1 MIFGMG
7 LTSSS
12 KDANVDQWL
21 ELVKLVGDGTCLR
34 RAAFDM
40 KLYGHCYLNV
50 IWSNDRSRPA
60 ELHHIDAA
68 SVRAGIAEDEDE
80 PSIYYIHDN
89 WTEVNKKPPRAIP
102 AFNTQDREAASQILH
117 IRTYSPMNY
126 YYAVPD
132 YIGSTNYIELDRDIS
147 EFHLNNIKNG
157 LFPSM
162 MLTFNNGVPTED
174 ERDEMERAI
183 YDKFSGANNA
193 GKILINW
200 NDNKDD
206 APSVE
211 PFNLND
217 PHKMYDY
224 LSEQVNQRILSG
236 HRVTSPLL
244 FGIRSEGGGF
254 GSNADEMRDA
264 YDLYMNV
271 VIKPYQDELIKGL
284 SPVFS
289 ASNIILGL
297 SFKPLQPATFLKVD
311 NLFGETEGVATN
323 DKDASYNGAQ
333 IASAVEVLVKVQEG
347 IITEEQAKVFLV
359 QMLQFTT
366 DVADALFVEGIDAIA
381 EVEKQEVVTESNK
394 VEQFKKKKLTAARIT
409 EDQGR
414 AWLSHLEDKNEQPP
428 WGYQLWKKEQ
438 VISTDYDH
446 RIHNRMN
453 FGLEEY
459 DNHELY
465 SEWGDVVSPKGYHFA
480 LRYQYSQ
487 NDSTTESKTGKS
499 RDFCQ
504 EMVELSK
511 DGVMYRYED
520 ISDMSNDGI
529 NGQFA
534 AEGENTYD
542 LFEHKGGVNCYHS
555 WLRLIYVYAPDGEVS
570 EEGLEEIIPDEW
582 DATMRQV
589 GNNPYVPQKGNEAYR
604 PIDGKEN
611 K

>member
-264 YDLYMNV
+264 YDLYMNI

-297 SFKPLQPATFLKVD
+297 SFKPLQPATFLKID
-311 NLFGETEGVATN
+311 NL
-323 DKDASYNGAQ
+323 
-333 IASAVEVLVKVQEG
+333 
-347 IITEEQAKVFLV
+347 
-359 QMLQFTT
+359 
-366 DVADALFVEGIDAIA
+366 DAIA